1 MIAATVGPGEL
12 IFVAALV
19 LWPTLSWWAIK
30 DILARRDAL
39 ARRGH
44 PPLVWLVIAVLPLAG
59 PYLYLRIARRRGG
72 GITIGA

>member
-12 IFVAALV
+12 LLIVAIV

-39 ARRGH
+39 SRRGQ
-44 PPLVWLVIAVLPLAG
+44 PPLVWLAIVVVPLVG
-59 PYLYLRIARRRGG
+59 PYLYLRIARRR
-72 GITIGA
+72 ITIAP